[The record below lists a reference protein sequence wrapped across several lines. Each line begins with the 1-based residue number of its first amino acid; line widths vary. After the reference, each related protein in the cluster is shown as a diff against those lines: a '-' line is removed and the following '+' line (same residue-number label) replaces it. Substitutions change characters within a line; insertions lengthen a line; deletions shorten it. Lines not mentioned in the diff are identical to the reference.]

1 MTQLYIQETILFADS
16 LNCHYFIGKNQL
28 GSICEQYMEHWL
40 SVYLQ
45 LRLVQFSIFLLN
57 FLKEVYSSSFCRFSS
72 WLFYHELLIHMKMN
86 ASVWCIF
93 LVSLYFPVIFFFFK
107 CLYYFFG
114 VPIILRQNL
123 YFQFIIYISDLK
135 LL

>member
-93 LVSLYFPVIFFFFK
+93 LVSLYFPVIFFFFLNV
-107 CLYYFFG
+107 C
-114 VPIILRQNL
+114 IIFLVFL
-123 YFQFIIYISDLK
+123 LFWDKIYISSL
-135 LL
+135 